1 MDLVTNMFKQLD
13 LGPKKGPT
21 PYIGL
26 TQPQRVVL
34 STPVILLQWEAKISN
49 GKKVH
54 LE

>member
-1 MDLVTNMFKQLD
+1 MDLVTNMFKQLN

-21 PYIGL
+21 PYLGL
-26 TQPQRVVL
+26 PQLQRLVL
-34 STPVILLQWEAKISN
+34 STPQILLLWEAKTSN